1 MNNIILICLIISL
14 LMVFLIIMTLLNDN
28 DLETNYYDYIIKYRE
43 DYEKY
48 IIMLKKQK
56 KIILKKKLEL
66 IFLKIL
72 YLLKWW
78 Y

>member
-72 YLLKWW
+72 YLLKW
-78 Y
+78 

>member
-1 MNNIILICLIISL
+1 
-14 LMVFLIIMTLLNDN
+14 MVFLIIMTLLNDN
-28 DLETNYYDYIIKYRE
+28 NLETNYYDYIIKYRE

-72 YLLKWW
+72 YLLKW
-78 Y
+78 

>member
-1 MNNIILICLIISL
+1 
-14 LMVFLIIMTLLNDN
+14 MVFLIIITLLNDN

-72 YLLKWW
+72 YLLKW
-78 Y
+78 

>member
-28 DLETNYYDYIIKYRE
+28 NLETNYYDYIIKYSE

-72 YLLKWW
+72 YLLKW
-78 Y
+78 

>member
-14 LMVFLIIMTLLNDN
+14 LMVFLIIMTLSNDN

-72 YLLKWW
+72 YLLKW
-78 Y
+78 

>member
-1 MNNIILICLIISL
+1 MNNIILICLIVSL
-14 LMVFLIIMTLLNDN
+14 LMVFLIIMTLSNDN

-72 YLLKWW
+72 YLLKW
-78 Y
+78 

>member
-28 DLETNYYDYIIKYRE
+28 NLETNYYDYIIKYRE

-72 YLLKWW
+72 YLLKW
-78 Y
+78 

>member
-1 MNNIILICLIISL
+1 
-14 LMVFLIIMTLLNDN
+14 MVFLIIMTLLNAN

-72 YLLKWW
+72 YLLKW
-78 Y
+78 